1 MSLRTRAYAFL
12 CEASR
17 ASVPRQPRTRG
28 LRAAE
33 SDGPS
38 VARNGAWEVPAERV
52 AIHETTQRARHSSD
66 DRHHDRDYADDDEVR
81 NPCDYAE
88 HCGDDQDGASRG
100 TSRAVR
106 KYALELVE
114 GAGRVVAKLCIAM
127 ARPAQHRIELSEEER
142 AELVQRARAEKLP
155 FQDVQRARIVLYAAE
170 GMADTEI
177 AARLDTTAGIVGKWR
192 RRFFDDRLE
201 GLRDKPRAGRPR
213 RFPPAAGRRGQGDR
227 VRAAGHPWP
236 AAVEVLAR

>member
-1 MSLRTRAYAFL
+1 M
-12 CEASR
+12 
-17 ASVPRQPRTRG
+17 
-28 LRAAE
+28 
-33 SDGPS
+33 
-38 VARNGAWEVPAERV
+38 
-52 AIHETTQRARHSSD
+52 
-66 DRHHDRDYADDDEVR
+66 
-81 NPCDYAE
+81 
-88 HCGDDQDGASRG
+88 
-100 TSRAVR
+100 
-106 KYALELVE
+106 
-114 GAGRVVAKLCIAM
+114 VAKLCIAM

-155 FQDVQRARIVLYAAE
+155 FQHVQRARIVLYAAE

-177 AARLDTTAGIVGKWR
+177 AARLDSTAGIVGKWR